1 MKTVIELIKLGACL
15 NRKDFRGFTAL
26 HHAATTGDRALI
38 EALISRGAEAE
49 RDIFGLQP
57 VDVLP
62 IGSDHSAFGHQLESK
77 SRGFEISVTSGML
90 EKNRSVFY
98 FDIQVS
104 VPQGRHGRLF
114 VQVCHAVDGNYCLK
128 RLPPLY
134 KLIGATRLSTGG
146 TRITAAVI
154 SLRVTGVLPNRKYR
168 VLCERESGDV
178 VAISNPLLVSKEA
191 ILFQNQCEDYMNVK
205 KPDLI
210 EEVRKES
217 DREILEDLPL
227 PATVQDALSA
237 LNTSL
242 DELENDATAAELKAS
257 PPSSTRE
264 TEDEEKSLPV
274 RLSIAKVRI
283 RSVVCISLE
292 VTRHHSN
299 NIPKQVYDGS
309 TNTNED
315 TNVEDEP
322 IARFASRSLVWEDLS
337 DEDTPS
343 NNNSRP
349 TSLRWESIA
358 SLDDAID
365 KAGTAQ

>member
-1 MKTVIELIKLGACL
+1 MKTVIELIKLGACP

-26 HHAATTGDRALI
+26 HHAATTGDRVLI

-77 SRGFEISVTSGML
+77 SRGFQISVTSGML

-210 EEVRKES
+210 AEVRKES
-217 DREILEDLPL
+217 DREILEDVPL

-264 TEDEEKSLPV
+264 TVPSSTRETEDKEKSLPV
-274 RLSIAKVRI
+274 RLSIAKV
-283 RSVVCISLE
+283 
-292 VTRHHSN
+292 
-299 NIPKQVYDGS
+299 
-309 TNTNED
+309 
-315 TNVEDEP
+315 
-322 IARFASRSLVWEDLS
+322 LS
-337 DEDTPS
+337 DRST
-343 NNNSRP
+343 RK
-349 TSLRWESIA
+349 
-358 SLDDAID
+358 SLDTTLENNTL
-365 KAGTAQ
+365 KNRFMTVAQI